1 MKNIRNFSIIAHI
14 DHGKST
20 LADRLIE
27 KTGALP
33 PRELREQVLDTMELE
48 REKGITIKAQTARL
62 QYQLKEGEPY
72 ILNLID
78 TPGHVDFS
86 YEVSRSLAACEGALL
101 VVDASQGV
109 EAQTLANTYLALQHD
124 LKLIPII
131 NKIDLTQA
139 NTQLVFQQLENILG
153 FKREEV
159 LLTSAKKGIGI
170 DEVLKAI
177 IERIPPPRGDSQSP
191 LKALIFD
198 SWFDSYRGVVILVRV
213 FEGMVQSGQQIEL
226 MSSGAV
232 YQVEEIGYLTPKP
245 LKIDTLSAGE
255 VGYLIAGIKE
265 LTHARIGD
273 TLTTHKKRASQPL
286 PGFKEAKPMVFCGL
300 FPAGQSSVED
310 LRKALEKLRLN
321 DSSFQFEPENSPALG
336 LGWRCGFLGLL
347 HREIIQERLEREFD
361 LSLITTSPSVSYR
374 LQTIDGQVQEIRN
387 PAQLPPPHQIK
398 KIEEP
403 IIEALILTPE
413 KYLGGVL
420 HLLDV
425 RRGEQ
430 KKMEYISSER
440 ILLTYLLPLNEVVFD
455 FYNQLKSISQ
465 GYASLDYELAGY
477 REAPLVKLDILVNR
491 EPVDALSLIVHKDKA
506 YAIGRKLVEKMRKL
520 IPRQQFEVLLQAA
533 IGKKIIARETVKP
546 YRKDVL
552 AKLYGGDYTRKMKL
566 LEKQKAGKKRMKK
579 IGRVE
584 IPQEAFMALMEIK

>member
-226 MSSGAV
+226 MSSGVV

-455 FYNQLKSISQ
+455 FYNRLKSISQ

-477 REAPLVKLDILVNR
+477 SEAPLVKLDILVNR

-506 YAIGRKLVEKMRKL
+506 YAIGKKLVEKMRKL